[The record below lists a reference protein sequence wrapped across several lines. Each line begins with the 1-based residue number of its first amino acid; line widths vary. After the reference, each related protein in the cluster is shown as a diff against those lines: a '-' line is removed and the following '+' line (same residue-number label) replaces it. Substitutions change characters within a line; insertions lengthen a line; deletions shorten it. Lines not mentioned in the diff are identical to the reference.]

1 MKGIVMEVG
10 EKDLTVLA
18 PGGAFV
24 RMKRKSRDIRVGQEV
39 DLKDSRRETFG
50 AMRRLSALAASLL
63 IFVGAGL
70 GAYAYYT
77 PAGYVDVDINPGIEL
92 AYNRFGKVVKAE
104 GINGDGQAVLEAL
117 GSVKHKPWEEALEE
131 ILDTAEDEGYLDG
144 DDPGD
149 FVHVY
154 VAGKDKEKNRQ
165 RAENALENHHEET
178 GIGFGYKAEAGSLK
192 ERETLKTEAEALGAD
207 ITPGKLNLLKKVY
220 AWEAEAAEEESAREA
235 FEDYVDSHKDWSVKE
250 LMQPFNR
257 GKGPQE
263 EKDKGNRPESD
274 PVDAEKGNPDKGNQ
288 GNEGNG
294 NETNGSAQ
302 GKGGK

>member
-10 EKDLTVLA
+10 EKDLTVLT

-39 DLKDSRRETFG
+39 DLKDARKEISG
-50 AMRRLSALAASLL
+50 ALRRLSALAASLL

-70 GAYAYYT
+70 GVHAYFA

-92 AYNRFGKVVKAE
+92 AYNRFGKVIKAE
-104 GINGDGQAVLEAL
+104 GINGDGQAVLEAME
-117 GSVKHKPWEEALEE
+117 SVKHQPWEEALEE
-131 ILDTAEDEGYLDG
+131 ILETAEAEGFLDG
-144 DDPGD
+144 NDPEE

-154 VAGKDKEKNRQ
+154 VVGKDGERNRQ
-165 RAENALENHHEET
+165 RAENVLESHHEQS
-178 GIGFGYKAEAGSLK
+178 GAGFGYKAESGSLE
-192 ERETLKTEAEALGAD
+192 ERETLKAQAEALGAD

-220 AWEAEAAEEESAREA
+220 AWEAEAAEEEGAVAVFEA
-235 FEDYVDSHKDWSVKE
+235 YVDSHKNWSVKD

-257 GKGPQE
+257 GKGQGPQE
-263 EKDKGNRPESD
+263 EKENENKPESD
-274 PVDAEKGNPDKGNQ
+274 AEDVEKGNPDKGNR
-288 GNEGNG
+288 GNG
-294 NETNGSAQ
+294 NEKKGSAP